1 MKITLLLAAIII
13 LFSACAIDHP
23 SPISGVPRSLNEST
37 FFENVN
43 ASAVPEENLPISV
56 PVLHRVENSIR
67 ATYEPEGIYLGAWL
81 SANTPKRDF
90 IAQAGRNHA
99 VFVHEMHADDEIPVM
114 WILQCIA
121 ALATPLFVIHPPLC
135 EDAPAG
141 EWITYLAYRLGTFN
155 LPMFIAF
162 YPTGLGEGHDLNPQ
176 EYSAIFRF
184 SRAIFSLHAP
194 QATFVWYTPSLD
206 STTRNPF
213 FPGHDVVDWV
223 AVSLFGEEQ
232 LGAFE
237 SFYHRFRSHHPMMV
251 LPLGV
256 SHFSRQNHTYRVPEA
271 VGEIGRVYQALSG
284 FPRVGLVVYG
294 DAFGLPRTGMDDF
307 SIFIE
312 EDLMT
317 AYRSAVTGEHFLTAL
332 ERSPSTTASWSRDSR
347 FAYLYEGRIYID
359 VETLADLSIPAPRGA
374 VVINERNFI
383 DAARLSG
390 FGIYFCWDRNVV
402 FIGS

>member
-1 MKITLLLAAIII
+1 MKIVLLLVTII

-23 SPISGVPRSLNEST
+23 SPISGVPRSINEST

-43 ASAVPEENLPISV
+43 AAAALEENLPVAV
-56 PVLHRVENSIR
+56 PVLHKIENSIR

-81 SANTPKRDF
+81 SASTPQRDF
-90 IAQAGRNHA
+90 LTQAGRNHA

-121 ALATPLFVIHPPLC
+121 AMATPLFVIHPPRC
-135 EDAPAG
+135 EEAPAG

-155 LPMFIAF
+155 LPMFVVF
-162 YPTGLGEGHDLNPQ
+162 YPTGLGAAHDLNPQ
-176 EYSAIFRF
+176 EYSVIYRF
-184 SRAIFSLHAP
+184 SRATFSFHAP
-194 QATFVWYTPSLD
+194 QAAFVWYTPSLD

-223 AVSLFGEEQ
+223 AVSLFGEEH
-232 LGAFE
+232 LEAFE
-237 SFYHRFRSHHPMMV
+237 SFYHRFRAFHPMMV

-271 VGEIGRVYQALSG
+271 AEEIGRIYQALSG
-284 FPRVGLVVYG
+284 FPRVGLIVYG
-294 DAFGLPRTGMDDF
+294 DAFGLSRTNIDDF

-312 EDLMT
+312 EDLMA
-317 AYRSAVTGEHFLTAL
+317 AYNSAIQGEHFLATI
-332 ERSPSTTASWSRDSR
+332 ERSPQATATWSRDSR
-347 FAYLYEGRIYID
+347 LAYLYDGRIYLDI
-359 VETLADLSIPAPRGA
+359 ETLADLSIPAPRGA
-374 VVINERNFI
+374 VEINGRSFI

-390 FGIYFCWDRNVV
+390 FGIYFCADKNVV
-402 FIGS
+402 FVGI